1 MYVRLGIAL
10 SATALAAG
18 LLVGVH
24 APASAGSA
32 RGPSCFGAPATIVGT
47 AKSDLLRGT
56 SGRDVIVGRKGAD
69 RVYGRG
75 GADLLCGGP
84 GDDLLDG
91 GPGRQP
97 PRRWARARPVP
108 PRHEIDRVRGA
119 AATRSAA
126 ASAAPKRD
134 PAPPIE
140 GVTIDGD
147 HVSLADF
154 RGRAVFVNV
163 WASW

>member
-1 MYVRLGIAL
+1 MRVRLGIAVT
-10 SATALAAG
+10 AAALAAG
-18 LLVGVH
+18 LLVSAGGT
-24 APASAGSA
+24 APASPAKQ
-32 RGPSCFGAPATIVGT
+32 PLCFGAPATIVGT
-47 AKSDLLRGT
+47 GRSDVLRGT
-56 SGRDVIVGRKGAD
+56 RGRDVIVARTGAD

-91 GPGRQP
+91 GAGRNRLDGGPGRDQCLRVTSPIGCEAPRQP
-97 PRRWARARPVP
+97 GP
-108 PRHEIDRVRGA
+108 PPQP
-119 AATRSAA
+119 
-126 ASAAPKRD
+126 APKRD

-140 GVTIDGD
+140 GLTIDGER
-147 HVSLADF
+147 VSLADF